1 MRISLNNF
9 LPFSLENTLSCGQ
22 AFRWEKIDGWWYGA
36 VKDRVFKI
44 RQRGKTLEFENVKFN
59 FVREYFRLEDNLEM
73 ILCEINKDKNVGKA
87 VEALRGLRVLRQD
100 PWECLISYIC
110 ATFKN
115 IKAIRRMLQ
124 NLSQKFG
131 SPIFLDG
138 YKFYTFPT
146 PEKLAEA
153 NLKDLAACGLGYRA
167 KYVFE
172 TSKEVFR
179 QDFKIE
185 SLKNE
190 SFEKARAALLKF
202 PGVGYKV
209 ADCVALFSL
218 EKLEAFPV
226 DVWIKRVLLK
236 YYSEHFEEK
245 FVRKISVKR
254 SLTAFEY
261 ETLSLFGRKYFG
273 KYAGYAQEY
282 LYHFERAKSSRL
294 GPPL

>member
-1 MRISLNNF
+1 MRIALNNF
-9 LPFSLENTLSCGQ
+9 VPFNLEHTLSCGQ
-22 AFRWEKIDGWWYGA
+22 AFRWEKIDGWWYGV

-44 RQRGKTLEFENVKFN
+44 RQRGKTLEFENVTFD
-59 FVREYFRLEDNLEM
+59 FVKWYFRLNDNLKE
-73 ILCEINKDKNVGKA
+73 ILCEIVKDENVEKA
-87 VEALRGLRVLRQD
+87 VEAFRGLRVLRQD

-115 IKAIRRMLQ
+115 IGAIRRMLQ
-124 NLSQKFG
+124 TLSQKFG
-131 SPIFLDG
+131 SPVFLDG

-153 NLKDLAACGLGYRA
+153 SLKDLAACGLGYRA

-172 TSKEVFR
+172 TSREVFR
-179 QDFKIE
+179 NGFKIE

-190 SFEKARAALLKF
+190 CFEKARETLLRL
-202 PGVGYKV
+202 PGVGFKV

-236 YYSEHFEEK
+236 YYSEHFEEE
-245 FVRKISVKR
+245 FLRKISFKR

-261 ETLSLFGRKYFG
+261 EKLSLFGRKYFG
-273 KYAGYAQEY
+273 KFAGYAQEY

-294 GPPL
+294 GLPP